1 MDSLAWLA
9 RWLAGLEDSWHAV
22 PAGSGSVEMSL
33 AVQMS
38 LVELRA
44 TGRIRVRASGWTRVA
59 LAAPSSKTSAPSQ
72 N

>member
-1 MDSLAWLA
+1 MAININA
-9 RWLAGLEDSWHAV
+9 RVKKVSGV
-22 PAGSGSVEMSL
+22 PRVDGSVEMSL

-44 TGRIRVRASGWTRVA
+44 TGRIRVRATGWTRVA